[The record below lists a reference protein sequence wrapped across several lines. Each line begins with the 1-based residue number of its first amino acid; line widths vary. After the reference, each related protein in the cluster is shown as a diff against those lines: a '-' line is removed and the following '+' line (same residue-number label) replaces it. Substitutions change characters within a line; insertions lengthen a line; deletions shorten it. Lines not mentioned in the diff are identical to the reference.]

1 MALMAG
7 LAGGISTL
15 AVPAPAFAYVFTR
28 VQIEGNERIEPETIL
43 SFANVTHGVEVSAG
57 EVNDALQRL
66 QNSGLFESV
75 QVTPQGNTLV
85 IRVKEWPTINQISF
99 EGNRRIKDDILA
111 EATQSEARRVYSP
124 SLAETDAAAIAQAY
138 SAQGRLAARVNPKII
153 PRDGNRVDLV
163 FEIREGDVTEVERIG
178 FTGNRTFSDRRL
190 RNVLETKQAGLLRTF
205 IQSDTYDPQRLALDE
220 RLLTEF
226 YRSQGF
232 ADFKVQGVAPE
243 LARERDGFF
252 VTYAIEEGP
261 RYRFGQITTVSE
273 IPGVNAADF
282 EGQNRVKKGAYYT
295 PEAVDVTIRRM
306 ETVALQKG
314 LDFVNI
320 EPRITRN
327 MRNQTLDL
335 TFALT
340 RGQRVFVERIDIEGN
355 TTTLD
360 EVIRRQFGTV
370 EGDPFNPREIRN
382 SAERIRALGYFADAQ
397 VETREGSTPQQ
408 VIVDVNVEEQPTGT
422 LEFGASY
429 GANSGVG
436 LSAGLSEKNFLG
448 RGQELA
454 VNISTTEGSRAGAV
468 TFAEPFFLTRD
479 LRFSFSTWYRETERD
494 NSKYNTRSTGFS
506 TGLDFPVSQTARL
519 EVHYKLSKD
528 TLFDVDPIQIDDDLN
543 DDDPTTLDLD
553 GSSSILVDEAGGVDP
568 DNPDK
573 SLGLGLWTSAV
584 GYSYSYDS
592 RRVGLNP
599 RTSTKL
605 RFNQDFAGL
614 GGDVKS
620 VTSVLTAGIESTAWR
635 PNITL
640 RAELEAGAVHMLEDQ
655 TSRVIDRFNGQKV
668 RGFEVNGI
676 GPRDLE
682 APNED
687 ALGGNYYW
695 VARAEAQFPL
705 GLPEEYGIQGGV
717 FADVGSVW
725 GLNKTTAR
733 AYDGTTYEIDDSM
746 HVRAA
751 IGVSLFWTT
760 PIGPLRMNL
769 AKAVQKEDYD
779 ETQTFDLT
787 LSTKF

>member
-1 MALMAG
+1 MKLKRSTCAVALIAG
-7 LAGGISTL
+7 LAGTVP
-15 AVPAPAFAYVFTR
+15 ATVPAPAWAYVFTQVR
-28 VQIEGNERIEPETIL
+28 IEGNQRIEPETIL
-43 SFANVTHGVEVSAG
+43 SFANITRGTDVSAG
-57 EVNDALQRL
+57 EVNDALQRI
-66 QNSGLFESV
+66 QNSGLFETV
-75 QVTPQGNTLV
+75 EVIPQGNTLV
-85 IRVKEWPTINQISF
+85 IRVREWPTINQVSF
-99 EGNRRIKDDILA
+99 EGNRRIKDEQLDEIA
-111 EATQSEARRVYSP
+111 QSEPRRVYSP
-124 SLAETDAAAIAQAY
+124 RQAERDASNMAQAY
-138 SAQGRLAARVNPKII
+138 SSQGRLAARVTPKII

-178 FTGNRTFSDRRL
+178 FTGNRAFSDRRL

-232 ADFKVQGVAPE
+232 ADFQVQGVAPE
-243 LARERDGFF
+243 LARERDAYF
-252 VTYAIEEGP
+252 VTYAIQEGP
-261 RYRFGQITTVSE
+261 RYRFGQINTISE
-273 IPGVNAADF
+273 IPGVDAAPF
-282 EGQNRVKKGAYYT
+282 HAQNTVRTGSYYT
-295 PEAVDVTIRRM
+295 PETIDVTIRRM
-306 ETVALQKG
+306 ETIALQQG

-320 EPRITRN
+320 EPRVTRN
-327 MRNQTLDL
+327 MRRQTLDL

-408 VIVDVNVEEQPTGT
+408 VIVDVNVEEQPTGS

-436 LSAGLSEKNFLG
+436 INIGLSERNFLG

-454 VNISTTEGSRAGAV
+454 ASISTTEGSRAGSI

-494 NSKYNTRSTGFS
+494 NSKYNTRSVGIS
-506 TGLDFPVSQTARL
+506 TGLEFPVSRSARL
-519 EVHYKLSKD
+519 DVHYKLSKD
-528 TLFDVDPIQIDDDLN
+528 TLFDVDPIQYDAERQEWA
-543 DDDPTTLDLD
+543 
-553 GSSSILVDEAGGVDP
+553 GSSPILVEEEG
-568 DNPDK
+568 
-573 SLGLGLWTSAV
+573 GLWTSAL

-599 RTSTKL
+599 RTATKL
-605 RFNQDFAGL
+605 RFTQDFAGF

-620 VTSVLTAGIESTAWR
+620 VTSVLTAGVESTAWR
-635 PNITL
+635 PNVTL
-640 RAELEAGAVHMLEDQ
+640 RGEFEAGAVHMLDDQ
-655 TSRVIDRFNGQKV
+655 DSRVIDRFNGQKV

-676 GPRDLE
+676 GPRDNE

-695 VARAEAQFPL
+695 VARGEVQFPL
-705 GLPEEYGIQGGV
+705 GLPEEYGLTGGL
-717 FADVGSVW
+717 FADVGSIW
-725 GLNKTTAR
+725 GLNNTSGAN
-733 AYDGTTYEIDDSM
+733 GVEVDDDM

-751 IGVSLFWTT
+751 VGVSLFWTT

-769 AKAVQKEDYD
+769 SKAVQKEDYD
-779 ETQTFDLT
+779 ETQSFDLT
-787 LSTKF
+787 LSTRF

>member
-1 MALMAG
+1 MKLKRSTCAVALIAG
-7 LAGGISTL
+7 LAGTVP
-15 AVPAPAFAYVFTR
+15 AVLPAPAWAYVFTQVR
-28 VQIEGNERIEPETIL
+28 IEGNQRIEPETIL
-43 SFANVTHGVEVSAG
+43 SYANIMRGTNVSAG
-57 EVNDALQRL
+57 DVNDALQRI
-66 QNSGLFESV
+66 QNSGLFETV
-75 QVTPQGNTLV
+75 EVVPQGNTLV
-85 IRVKEWPTINQISF
+85 IRVREWPTINQVSF
-99 EGNRRIKDDILA
+99 EGNRRIKDEQLDEIA
-111 EATQSEARRVYSP
+111 ESAPRRIYSP
-124 SLAETDAAAIAQAY
+124 AQAERDASNMAQAY
-138 SAQGRLAARVNPKII
+138 SSQGRLAARITPKII

-327 MRNQTLDL
+327 IRNQTLDL

-454 VNISTTEGSRAGAV
+454 INISTTEGSRAGAI
-468 TFAEPFFLTRD
+468 TFAEPYFLTRD
-479 LRFSFSTWYRETERD
+479 LRLSFSAWYRETERD
-494 NSKYNTRSTGFS
+494 NSKYNTRSAGVL
-506 TGLDFPVSQTARL
+506 TGLDFPISQTARL

-528 TLFDVDPIQIDDDLN
+528 TLFDVDPIELVDD
-543 DDDPTTLDLD
+543 DDDPTTPGVLE
-553 GSSSILVDEAGGVDP
+553 GSSSILYDEQG
-568 DNPDK
+568 
-573 SLGLGLWTSAV
+573 GLWTSAV
-584 GYSYSYDS
+584 GYVYNYDS

-605 RFNQDFAGL
+605 RFTQDFAGL

-620 VTSVLTAGIESTAWR
+620 VTSVLNAGVESTAWR

-640 RAELEAGAVHMLEDQ
+640 RGEFEAGAVHMLQDQ

-717 FADVGSVW
+717 FADVGSIW
-725 GLNKTTAR
+725 GLNNTTAR
-733 AYDGTTYEIDDSM
+733 TVDGTTYEIDDSM

-751 IGVSLFWTT
+751 VGVSIFWTT

-769 AKAVQKEDYD
+769 SKAVKKEDYD
-779 ETQTFDLT
+779 ETQAFDLT

>member
-1 MALMAG
+1 MKLKRSTCAVALIAG
-7 LAGGISTL
+7 LAGTVP
-15 AVPAPAFAYVFTR
+15 AVLPAPAWAYVFTQVR
-28 VQIEGNERIEPETIL
+28 IEGNQRIEPETIL
-43 SFANVTHGVEVSAG
+43 SYANIMRGTNVSAG
-57 EVNDALQRL
+57 DVNDALQRI
-66 QNSGLFESV
+66 QNSGLFETV
-75 QVTPQGNTLV
+75 EVVPQGNTLV
-85 IRVKEWPTINQISF
+85 IRVREWPTINQVSF
-99 EGNRRIKDDILA
+99 EGNRRIKDEQLDEIA
-111 EATQSEARRVYSP
+111 ESAPRRIYSP
-124 SLAETDAAAIAQAY
+124 AQAERDASNMAQAY
-138 SAQGRLAARVNPKII
+138 SSQGRLAARITPKII

-261 RYRFGQITTVSE
+261 RYRFGQVTTVSE
-273 IPGVNAADF
+273 IPGVNASDF
-282 EGQNRVKKGAYYT
+282 EGQNRVKTGTYYT

-454 VNISTTEGSRAGAV
+454 VNISTTEGSRAGAI
-468 TFAEPFFLTRD
+468 TFAEPYFLTRD
-479 LRFSFSTWYRETERD
+479 LRLSFSAWYRETERD
-494 NSKYNTRSTGFS
+494 NSKYNTRSAGVL
-506 TGLDFPVSQTARL
+506 TGLDFPISQTARL

-528 TLFDVDPIQIDDDLN
+528 TLFDVDPIELVDD
-543 DDDPTTLDLD
+543 DDDPTTPGVLE
-553 GSSSILVDEAGGVDP
+553 GSSSILYDEQG
-568 DNPDK
+568 
-573 SLGLGLWTSAV
+573 GLWTSAV
-584 GYSYSYDS
+584 GYVYNYDS

-605 RFNQDFAGL
+605 RFTQDFAGL

-620 VTSVLTAGIESTAWR
+620 VTSVLNAGVESTAWR

-640 RAELEAGAVHMLEDQ
+640 RGEFEAGAVHMLQDQ

-717 FADVGSVW
+717 FADVGSIW
-725 GLNKTTAR
+725 GLNNTTAR
-733 AYDGTTYEIDDSM
+733 TVDGTTYEIDDSM

-751 IGVSLFWTT
+751 VGVSIFWTT

-769 AKAVQKEDYD
+769 SKAVKKEDYD
-779 ETQTFDLT
+779 ETQAFDLT